1 VRRGSRWVG
10 QHDQEY
16 FAIIA
21 ADVLGSVYRE
31 QRRKACEAIE
41 DAIVRGLDPGE
52 RGPALQRPRM
62 LCWNDTY
69 GAMHIAGHSTG
80 PTLRATFIDI

>member
-1 VRRGSRWVG
+1 MVG
-10 QHDQEY
+10 QHNQEY

-41 DAIVRGLDPGE
+41 DTIVRGRDP
-52 RGPALQRPRM
+52 
-62 LCWNDTY
+62 Y
-69 GAMHIAGHSTG
+69 
-80 PTLRATFIDI
+80 LRSR